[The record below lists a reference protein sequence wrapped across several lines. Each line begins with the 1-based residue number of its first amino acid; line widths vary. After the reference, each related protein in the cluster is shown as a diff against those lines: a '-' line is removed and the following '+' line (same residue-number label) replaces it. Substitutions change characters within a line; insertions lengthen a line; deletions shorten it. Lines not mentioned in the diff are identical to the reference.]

1 MHCSSSDGRNSRG
14 KSEQIRPHI
23 FQISCK
29 KSTSPLPRTHLPTK
43 KTTIEHPAVLTC
55 LQTILSYFN
64 IINLIPLLE
73 NIINKI
79 LSYVGLA
86 QNNSYG
92 YKIKA
97 EASNCLALI
106 GEQLDQGGV
115 AVQEK
120 VIKALE
126 DLATDKVW
134 AVQAT
139 GRKAL
144 NVWKSKKK

>member
-1 MHCSSSDGRNSRG
+1 M
-14 KSEQIRPHI
+14 
-23 FQISCK
+23 
-29 KSTSPLPRTHLPTK
+29 
-43 KTTIEHPAVLTC
+43 
-55 LQTILSYFN
+55 
-64 IINLIPLLE
+64 PLLE
-73 NIINKI
+73 NIVNKVI
-79 LSYVGLA
+79 SYVSSA
-86 QNNSYG
+86 QSNSNG

-97 EASNCLALI
+97 EASNALAMI

-120 VIKALE
+120 VIRVLE

-144 NVWKSKKK
+144 NVWKAKKK

>member
-1 MHCSSSDGRNSRG
+1 M
-14 KSEQIRPHI
+14 
-23 FQISCK
+23 
-29 KSTSPLPRTHLPTK
+29 
-43 KTTIEHPAVLTC
+43 LTC

-144 NVWKSKKK
+144 NEWKNKKK

>member
-1 MHCSSSDGRNSRG
+1 M
-14 KSEQIRPHI
+14 
-23 FQISCK
+23 
-29 KSTSPLPRTHLPTK
+29 
-43 KTTIEHPAVLTC
+43 TC

-64 IINLIPLLE
+64 IVNLIPLLD

-79 LSYVGLA
+79 ITYANLA
-86 QNNSYG
+86 QTNSNG

-97 EASNCLALI
+97 EVSNVLGLI

-120 VIKALE
+120 VMKTLE
-126 DLATDKVW
+126 NLATDKVW

-144 NVWKSKKK
+144 NIWKAKRKEWEK